1 MTASTLEEDR
11 ISLEKICQGFL
22 YKPIIRYQL
31 TAEIKKIFPSIPSS
45 VSALEIMPQKTVK
58 LPLNPEI
65 LNKLSELKL
74 HLEEEEKNQWFQI
87 KKTMIRGEIRQFIQR
102 LKPWGEEYQYPPLL
116 DYITILEQQF
126 HSFDIENI
134 TQTIED
140 FPKIRKAIEDDLLC

>member
-1 MTASTLEEDR
+1 
-11 ISLEKICQGFL
+11 
-22 YKPIIRYQL
+22 
-31 TAEIKKIFPSIPSS
+31 
-45 VSALEIMPQKTVK
+45 
-58 LPLNPEI
+58 
-65 LNKLSELKL
+65 
-74 HLEEEEKNQWFQI
+74 
-87 KKTMIRGEIRQFIQR
+87 MIRGEIRQFIQR